1 MTMKNHRDNM
11 KAIISILF
19 VCISGMIYA
28 QNPAPAD
35 TATKRILLLGGYA
48 HLGNGKV
55 IPQSAIGIANGKI
68 TFVMDGRN
76 FKPSRLAFDTIIDVY
91 GKQVYPGII
100 AMNTSLGINEI
111 EAVRATNDYN
121 ETGSL
126 NASAR
131 SIIAYN
137 TDSKVTPTV
146 RSNGIM
152 LAQVTP
158 RGGLI
163 SGQSSVV
170 ELDGWNYE
178 DAAYKMDEGIW
189 MNFPSLQ
196 TVKAWWA
203 DAEDEQ
209 KKRSEKQMS
218 DLNELFYEAQSYS
231 SGNNSVYN
239 PNFEAM
245 KGLFN
250 KSKTL
255 YIRCNYVKDI
265 LAAISFGNKFNLKIV
280 LVGARDGWMVTK
292 EIKENNIP
300 VVIMRTHV
308 LPERDD
314 DDIDLPY
321 KLPYLLSKEG
331 IDVAITDD
339 GFWQDRNIPFQAGEA
354 VGYGMDKEEAL
365 KAITLTP
372 ARILGIDATV
382 GTLETGKDATIIV
395 SSGDV
400 LDMKS
405 SDIQIAY
412 IRGKEINLDNIQKQL
427 YRKYERKYGLKASE

>member
-1 MTMKNHRDNM
+1 MKNHRDNM

-91 GKQVYPGII
+91 GKQIYPGII

-218 DLNELFYEAQSYS
+218 DLNELFYEAQSYAA
-231 SGNNSVYN
+231 GNNSVYN

-255 YIRCNYVKDI
+255 YMRCNYVKDI
-265 LAAISFGNKFNLKIV
+265 LAAISFGDKFKLKIV
-280 LVGARDGWMVTK
+280 LVGARDGWRVTK

-354 VGYGMDKEEAL
+354 VGYGMDKEDAL

-382 GTLETGKDATIIV
+382 GSLETGKDATIIV

-427 YRKYERKYGLKASE
+427 YRKYERKYGLKESE

>member
-1 MTMKNHRDNM
+1 MKNHRDNM

-19 VCISGMIYA
+19 VCISGIIYA

>member
-1 MTMKNHRDNM
+1 MKNHRDNM

>member
-1 MTMKNHRDNM
+1 
-11 KAIISILF
+11 
-19 VCISGMIYA
+19 
-28 QNPAPAD
+28 
-35 TATKRILLLGGYA
+35 
-48 HLGNGKV
+48 
-55 IPQSAIGIANGKI
+55 
-68 TFVMDGRN
+68 
-76 FKPSRLAFDTIIDVY
+76 
-91 GKQVYPGII
+91 
-100 AMNTSLGINEI
+100 
-111 EAVRATNDYN
+111 
-121 ETGSL
+121 
-126 NASAR
+126 
-131 SIIAYN
+131 
-137 TDSKVTPTV
+137 
-146 RSNGIM
+146 
-152 LAQVTP
+152 
-158 RGGLI
+158 
-163 SGQSSVV
+163 
-170 ELDGWNYE
+170 
-178 DAAYKMDEGIW
+178 MDEGIW